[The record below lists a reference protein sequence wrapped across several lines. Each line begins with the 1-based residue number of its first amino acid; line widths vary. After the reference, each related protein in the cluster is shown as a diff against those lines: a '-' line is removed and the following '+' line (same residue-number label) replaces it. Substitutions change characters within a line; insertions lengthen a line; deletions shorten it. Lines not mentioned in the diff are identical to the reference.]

1 MANRL
6 ASENAADSGD
16 VNPRAVMGGNM
27 PPAPTPVEAFST
39 SLLERYSAEL
49 AKAGPI
55 ADRANSSPEKVES
68 DDDLKAWTD
77 IYLEA
82 DTLIRLLDASRL
94 NEQRP
99 MVAVLKT
106 VFGPTLDR
114 LERITTHARKLSDA
128 YNRAKVQR
136 EREQRDAEQRAAQD
150 AARQAQVDARIA
162 AEFGDT
168 DAMMVHAQT
177 AATIEADAARIATD
191 APKVADVARVRG
203 EDGGMAT
210 ARGEWKFEIL
220 DITKIDLNALR
231 HHFAI
236 KDLEKV
242 VGKEVRSQK
251 QHAKIEG
258 VRVFEDVATQ
268 FRR

>member
-16 VNPRAVMGGNM
+16 VNPRAVMGDNM

-39 SLLERYSAEL
+39 SLLENYSAEL

-55 ADRANSSPEKVES
+55 ADRANNSPEKIES
-68 DDDLKAWTD
+68 DADLKAWTD

-82 DTLIRLLDASRL
+82 DTLAKALDASRL

-128 YNRAKVQR
+128 YNRVKVQR
-136 EREQRDAEQRAAQD
+136 EREQREAEQRKAQG
-150 AARQAQVDARIA
+150 AARQAEQDARIA

-168 DAMMVHAQT
+168 NAMLEHAQT
-177 AATIEADAARIATD
+177 ATANAAEAARVATD
-191 APKVADVARVRG
+191 TPTVSDIARVRG
-203 EDGGMAT
+203 DDGGMAT
-210 ARGEWKFEIL
+210 ARGEWKAEIL
-220 DITKIDLNALR
+220 DINKIDLNALR
-231 HHFAI
+231 HHFTI
-236 KDLEKV
+236 KEITRV
-242 VGKEVRSQK
+242 VDKEVRTKK